1 MMAKQKS
8 MKSLDMKILTTK
20 SKLNR
25 AKERC
30 NQLSKELLNLQQE
43 KDDLEARQ
51 IFNAFKQS
59 RKTMRELMIF
69 LDK

>member
-1 MMAKQKS
+1 MAKQKS
-8 MKSLDMKILTTK
+8 MKSLDMKISLTK
-20 SKLNR
+20 SKLER

-30 NQLSKELLNLQQE
+30 NKLSKELLNLQKE

-51 IFNAFKQS
+51 ILNAFKQS
-59 RKTMRELMIF
+59 RKTLRELMIF

>member
-8 MKSLDMKILTTK
+8 MKNLDMKILTTK